1 MALDERDMKILTI
14 AYAKRGKQY
23 KNRQILP
30 ARDSRVKQNWFC
42 SLTCDLKDRI
52 WDECGVIKE
61 VWICDAD
68 NQIQFERAIL
78 FITSK
83 FQQQAADR
91 ELKAHSKSQIWPPRR
106 KHMNQNAKYSWT
118 AVWTKGW
125 KGPVNSVPIS
135 STSPELSLMGSDP
148 DARARS
154 KIITASK
161 MKEHG
166 ATNKSQQ
173 RRRRQTTVGVEDGG
187 AGEGGGRGYGGH
199 MAAVWEPFLLLFPQT
214 PLPPNLPAHN

>member
-1 MALDERDMKILTI
+1 MLTI
-14 AYAKRGKQY
+14 AYAKKSKQY

-30 ARDSRVKQNWFC
+30 ARESRVKQNWFC

-52 WDECGVIKE
+52 WDQCGVIKE

-78 FITSK
+78 FITSEW
-83 FQQQAADR
+83 QQQAADR

-106 KHMNQNAKYSWT
+106 KHMNQIAKYSST
-118 AVWTKGW
+118 AVWTKTW
-125 KGPVNSVPIS
+125 KGPVNSVPIN
-135 STSPELSLMGSDP
+135 SPSLELSLMGSDP

-154 KIITASK
+154 KIITDSK
-161 MKEHG
+161 MKEHR

-173 RRRRQTTVGVEDGG
+173 KTETNNSGRRGWRSRRRGRTGLGG
-187 AGEGGGRGYGGH
+187 AHGGR
-199 MAAVWEPFLLLFPQT
+199 MRTLSPPPPPDSSTPQ
-214 PLPPNLPAHN
+214 PSCS